1 VSSGHN
7 WAGNYT
13 YRAPT
18 LYEPDSVE
26 EVQDIVARQPHL
38 RALGSRH
45 SFTDLADSRFALI
58 GLERIPPQLEV
69 AADRRSVTV
78 GGGVRY
84 GTVGVFLAEQ
94 GLSLRNFAS
103 LPHISVAGAIATG
116 THGSGDRNR
125 GLAADVRALDVV
137 LASGELRHCSR
148 ASVGADF
155 SGVVVSLG
163 ALGIVTQVELEVVP
177 AFEVR
182 QDVYEDLTWSAFDE
196 HFDEITALGY
206 SVSLFTDYADRGLRQ
221 VWIKSRVDAAAPPP
235 DVFGARPATTRA
247 HPLPGVDA
255 VNATEQFGRP
265 GPPHDR
271 LPHFRI
277 GFTPS
282 NGSEI
287 QSEYLI
293 DRRDAV
299 AAVHA
304 IRAISAQLAP
314 LIQIAE
320 IRTVASDDL
329 WLSPSGGRE
338 TVGLHF
344 TWRPRQADV
353 EAALLAVERALAPYD
368 ARPHWGKLFR
378 SDAAKLA
385 DVYPLLP
392 RFRDLAETWDPE
404 GRFRNDFLDRYV
416 WG

>member
-1 VSSGHN
+1 
-7 WAGNYT
+7 
-13 YRAPT
+13 
-18 LYEPDSVE
+18 
-26 EVQDIVARQPHL
+26 
-38 RALGSRH
+38 
-45 SFTDLADSRFALI
+45 
-58 GLERIPPQLEV
+58 
-69 AADRRSVTV
+69 
-78 GGGVRY
+78 
-84 GTVGVFLAEQ
+84 
-94 GLSLRNFAS
+94 
-103 LPHISVAGAIATG
+103 
-116 THGSGDRNR
+116 
-125 GLAADVRALDVV
+125 
-137 LASGELRHCSR
+137 
-148 ASVGADF
+148 
-155 SGVVVSLG
+155 
-163 ALGIVTQVELEVVP
+163 
-177 AFEVR
+177 
-182 QDVYEDLTWSAFDE
+182 
-196 HFDEITALGY
+196 
-206 SVSLFTDYADRGLRQ
+206 
-221 VWIKSRVDAAAPPP
+221 
-235 DVFGARPATTRA
+235 
-247 HPLPGVDA
+247 
-255 VNATEQFGRP
+255 
-265 GPPHDR
+265 